1 MSPSGA
7 HKLVLD
13 EKTETFSVQ
22 AKQAGLWTETAKGK
36 LQPQVG
42 CSHYRAYIADGGTH
56 FAVWMI
62 PYNQQVEKN
71 TPLAIYYG
79 DGAHHRTFGLF
90 ELFDRAFLA
99 PEIHNARGRV

>member
-13 EKTETFSVQ
+13 EKNGTFSVQ
-22 AKQAGLWTETAKGK
+22 AKRGGAWTETAKGK

-42 CSHYRAYIADGGTH
+42 CLHYTAHIADGGTH

-62 PYNQQVEKN
+62 PYNHREEKN
-71 TPLAIYYG
+71 TPLAVYFG
-79 DGAHHRTFGLF
+79 NGAHHRTFGLF
-90 ELFDRAFLA
+90 DLFDREFLA
-99 PEIHNARGRV
+99 PEIRDARGLV